1 MRIDENIGVNQYH
14 LWASSLVG
22 FALRYGEGFADVV
35 DTCYSQLAKRDRSR
49 PQTLTSFGSIAHI
62 LQTPT

>member
-1 MRIDENIGVNQYH
+1 
-14 LWASSLVG
+14 VG

-49 PQTLTSFGSIAHI
+49 AQTLTSFGSIAHI

>member
-1 MRIDENIGVNQYH
+1 
-14 LWASSLVG
+14 VG
-22 FALRYGEGFADVV
+22 FALRNGEGIADVV

-49 PQTLTSFGSIAHI
+49 SQTLTSFGSIAHI

>member
-1 MRIDENIGVNQYH
+1 MIWRQPI
-14 LWASSLVG
+14 SLVG
-22 FALRYGEGFADVV
+22 FALRNDQGFADVV
-35 DTCYSQLAKRDRSR
+35 DACYSQLAKRDRTR